1 MLAAAVKQ
9 ARATTLLLFAGS
21 MFCALATAGAESS
34 NTELDRPWLDDSHEY
49 ISGTADNLATWMDSF
64 FGVNRVDEEAPY
76 STLRLRAE
84 PEWDELDGWDTGLS
98 LRGKVHL
105 PNLNKRVSLL
115 FSDDDERTGSD
126 DLLID
131 RQNAPDDI
139 ALQLT
144 ARERKNDRID
154 FKLGLRSTLSP
165 KMSVRYRYQKPL
177 SDTVIGRLSQEAIY
191 RTDDGFASETR
202 ADLDTILGDDKV
214 LQWTNRLRWFEDEP
228 GLGWNTGLSLNRRL
242 SNNRVLGYYT
252 AISGAT
258 EPGYYTRSYGFGLRY
273 RQNILRKWLFAE
285 LQPSYF
291 WRRDEFEDRRQ
302 GSAAILLR
310 LEAVFTRDW
319 D

>member
-1 MLAAAVKQ
+1 MKYPRATGALLLAATAAVFHSG
-9 ARATTLLLFAGS
+9 ANAAED
-21 MFCALATAGAESS
+21 AAES
-34 NTELDRPWLDDSHEY
+34 DKPWLDDSHDY
-49 ISGTADNLATWMDSF
+49 VSKQADNLAVWMDSF
-64 FGVNRVDEEAPY
+64 FGVNRVDEESPY
-76 STLRLRAE
+76 STLRLRVE
-84 PEWDELDGWDTGLS
+84 PEWDEMDGWDTGLS

-115 FSDDDERTGSD
+115 FSEDDGRTGSD

-144 ARERKNDRID
+144 ARERKNDRLD

-165 KMSVRYRYQKPL
+165 KMSARYRYQKSL
-177 SDTVIGRLSQEAIY
+177 SAAIMGRLSQEAIY

-214 LQWTNRLRWFEDEP
+214 LQWTNRLQWFEDES
-228 GLGWNTGLSLNRRL
+228 GVYWNTGLSLNRRL
-242 SNNRVLGYYT
+242 SDNRVLGYYT

-258 EPGYYTRSYGFGLRY
+258 EPGHYTRSYGFGLRY
-273 RQNILRKWLFAE
+273 RQNIFREWLFAE

-291 WRRDEFEDRRQ
+291 WRRDEFEDKRQ

>member
-1 MLAAAVKQ
+1 MSHPRLSGLLLLAVAASSFHSG
-9 ARATTLLLFAGS
+9 ARAEAEAEDDAGP
-21 MFCALATAGAESS
+21 
-34 NTELDRPWLDDSHEY
+34 DRPWLDESHDY
-49 ISGTADNLATWMDSF
+49 VSDQADNLAAWMDSF

-76 STLRLRAE
+76 STLRLRVE
-84 PEWDELDGWDTGLS
+84 PEWDQMDGWDTGLS

-105 PNLNKRVSLL
+105 PKLNKRVSLL

-139 ALQLT
+139 ALQIT
-144 ARERKNDRID
+144 GRERKNDRID
-154 FKLGLRSTLSP
+154 FKLGLRSTLHP
-165 KMSVRYRYQKPL
+165 KMSVRYRYEKPL
-177 SDTVIGRLSQEAIY
+177 SESVIGRFSQEALY

-202 ADLDTILGDDKV
+202 GDLDTILSEDRV
-214 LQWTNRLRWFEDEP
+214 LQWHNRLQWFEDEP
-228 GLGWNTGLSLNRRL
+228 GVFWNTGLSLNRRL
-242 SNNRVLGYYT
+242 SNDRVLGYYL
-252 AISGAT
+252 AIAGAT

-273 RQNILRKWLFAE
+273 RQNIFRKWLFAE

-291 WRRDEFEDRRQ
+291 WRRDEFEDRRE

>member
-1 MLAAAVKQ
+1 MIHARLAG
-9 ARATTLLLFAGS
+9 LLLVV
-21 MFCALATAGAESS
+21 ATVSILHQGASAE
-34 NTELDRPWLDDSHEY
+34 EEAADLDRPWLDQSHDY
-49 ISGTADNLATWMDSF
+49 VSDQADNLAAWMDSF

-76 STLRLRAE
+76 STLRLRLE
-84 PEWDELDGWDTGLS
+84 PEWDEMDGWDTGIS

-144 ARERKNDRID
+144 ARERKNDRLD
-154 FKLGLRSTLSP
+154 FKIGLRSTLHP
-165 KMSVRYRYQKPL
+165 KTSVRYRYEKPL
-177 SDTVIGRLSQEAIY
+177 SEGIIGRLSQEALY
-191 RTDDGFASETR
+191 RTDDGFAAETR
-202 ADLDTILGDDKV
+202 ADLDTILDEDKV
-214 LQWTNRLRWFEDEP
+214 LQWTNRLRWFEDES
-228 GLGWNTGLSLNRRL
+228 GLSWNTGLSLNRRL
-242 SNNRVLGYYT
+242 SNDRVLGYYL
-252 AISGAT
+252 AIAGAT

-273 RQNILRKWLFAE
+273 RQNIFRKWLFAE

-291 WRRDEFEDRRQ
+291 WRRDEFEDRRE

>member
-1 MLAAAVKQ
+1 MHFQ
-9 ARATTLLLFAGS
+9 
-21 MFCALATAGAESS
+21 ATALLCPVAVTLTLCSAIAGAAE
-34 NTELDRPWLDDSHEY
+34 EAGEDKPWLDDSHEY
-49 ISGTADNLATWMDSF
+49 VSERADNLAAWMDSF

-76 STLRLRAE
+76 STLRLRVE
-84 PEWDELDGWDTGLS
+84 PEWDEMDGWDTGLS

-105 PNLNKRVSLL
+105 PNLNKRVALL
-115 FSDDDERTGSD
+115 FSDDDERTGND

-131 RQNAPDDI
+131 QQNAPDDI
-139 ALQLT
+139 ALQIT
-144 ARERKNDRID
+144 GRERKHDRID
-154 FKLGLRSTLSP
+154 FKIGLRSTLHP
-165 KMSVRYRYQKPL
+165 KTSVRYRYEKPL
-177 SDTVIGRLSQEAIY
+177 SEAVIGRFSQEALY
-191 RTDDGFASETR
+191 RTDDGFASVTR
-202 ADLDTILGDDKV
+202 AELDTIIDDDKV

-228 GLGWNTGLSLNRRL
+228 GVSWNTGLSLNRRL

-258 EPGYYTRSYGFGLRY
+258 EPGYYTRSYGFGMRY
-273 RQNILRKWLFAE
+273 RQNIFRKWLFAE

-291 WRRDEFEDRRQ
+291 WRRDEFEDKRN

>member
-1 MLAAAVKQ
+1 MLAAAIRS
-9 ARATTLLLFAGS
+9 ARAAALLLLAGS
-21 MFCALATAGAESS
+21 MLGTLAKAWAGESPPA
-34 NTELDRPWLDDSHEY
+34 LDRPWLDDSHEY

-76 STLRLRAE
+76 STLRLRVE

-165 KMSVRYRYQKPL
+165 KMSVRYRYQTSL
-177 SDTVIGRLSQEAIY
+177 SETVIGRLSQEAIY

-228 GLGWNTGLSLNRRL
+228 GVGWNTGLSLNRRL

-273 RQNILRKWLFAE
+273 RQNIFREWLFAE

>member
-1 MLAAAVKQ
+1 MLHQ
-9 ARATTLLLFAGS
+9 GARADEDSAG
-21 MFCALATAGAESS
+21 
-34 NTELDRPWLDDSHEY
+34 LDRPWLDDSHDY
-49 ISGTADNLATWMDSF
+49 VSDQADNLAAWMDSF

-76 STLRLRAE
+76 STLRLRLE
-84 PEWDELDGWDTGLS
+84 PEWDEIDGWDTGIS

-144 ARERKNDRID
+144 ARERENDRID
-154 FKLGLRSTLSP
+154 FKLGLRSTLHP
-165 KMSVRYRYQKPL
+165 KASVRYRYEKPL
-177 SDTVIGRLSQEAIY
+177 SEAIIGRFSQEALY
-191 RTDDGFASETR
+191 RTDDGFATETR
-202 ADLDTILGDDKV
+202 VDLDTILDEDKV

-228 GLGWNTGLSLNRRL
+228 GLSWNTGLSLNRRL
-242 SNNRVLGYYT
+242 SNDRVLGYYL
-252 AISGAT
+252 AIAGAT

-273 RQNILRKWLFAE
+273 RQNIFRKWLFAE